1 MAALTDEEITRAVLR
16 RTGASSLSALSAS
29 VPQYGVLQSTGVEAL
44 GDILGAD
51 TTRVA
56 DFRKAQEE
64 KLQQFN
70 PQHTGRFLESEQKFD
85 WWEEKASLNA
95 MNTVAPM
102 LGFTVGNIL
111 KAMPHPVAKGLGS
124 LVNYATFATTYNAN
138 LGDTIEEHQ
147 RIAGRELTVAEKTKA
162 ALVAGGLTYLDT
174 LAPIKGASATSKA
187 LAKSFG
193 NGGIG
198 KGSVDEVRR
207 ELTKLVKTN
216 RDSLLKQVGTG
227 AKFGAKLVGTEAAT
241 EAAQKAIQI
250 GTSVDPSILGTSEG
264 AQDIFEEALIAGP
277 TAGMIGTP
285 GAIGEARSTNR
296 DLSTA
301 RRLAKGF
308 NIDQLR
314 KASPTSTE
322 TVGGLIDLP
331 EGRGYTPG
339 VQQTFNEGNELLK
352 RFTGVDVKMGAKS
365 LLEGTTLKPLSP
377 IIYDVRNKARTGKE
391 FHAANELF
399 QSFSPTGTGS
409 GEGGI
414 TGNFDSVRAV
424 KTGEYLKEVVNTL
437 NKYTNKRLGL
447 GDFGRRLDPNIS
459 AYIIARLEHDP
470 TKPETVAA
478 LNAAAKNVDAAT
490 RAGIDE
496 DAGEKGVIRKALN
509 QAQKDLKESGVPIG
523 FVENYL
529 HRPISSDAVKEDTKG
544 FVKSLMAS
552 RARAIRE
559 GKLKEHFTAEELSD
573 KAVEKWATAIANDI
587 VNGIDPDIITAR
599 ELLGKK
605 KEFEGAKRKDFEKS
619 RSAAWEHLD
628 TKYRERSV
636 DKVLTGYLSKAAV
649 RVASATAFG
658 HKAKK
663 LRKNIEALTTKREDG
678 SKAIDQSLVNKI
690 YDVYDAAHHTYKRSE
705 TPQEQNW
712 KQASKFASGIGA
724 FTHLGMATLS
734 SIVELA
740 WIGERAGF
748 GHMLATLP
756 KALNYTIKGIYRGAS
771 GKHVEPGEGAQALA
785 LLGYNLNPDV
795 NERLDQLFSTDR
807 NMLLSGYFR
816 SPLGGFL
823 TQWTNFNRN
832 WAAQAMLSNI
842 NHRANGLLRG
852 NISDIEKRRLESEL
866 HENGISIDTFNQLTS
881 LARNEEGKVRVDITN
896 DAFLDATITANGKE
910 TRVRDVLIPWIHKV
924 VDDVVVTP
932 KATNKPLWMSNP
944 NLALIAQLKTF
955 PIVFG
960 NTVVKRLLRK
970 LNPKQCSPDYGA
982 AIGVV
987 GALAASYALVHLG
1000 EILKDVI
1007 RDEDHESPDFLETID
1022 RAGLTGAPGMVFG
1035 SGKYGDAASSLMGV
1049 GFGFVT
1055 KAFEDVISPIWTL
1068 DEEVS
1073 AGDNLVEWLGE
1084 SLDSSMGAA
1093 GIHFKPFGGDE

>member
-1 MAALTDEEITRAVLR
+1 MALTPEEREEITRQFR
-16 RTGASSLSALSAS
+16 GSGTGSLSAIQAS
-29 VPQYGVLQSTGVEAL
+29 VPQYGVLQSTGAEAL
-44 GDILGAD
+44 GDIFGAD

-70 PQHTGRFLESEQKFD
+70 PQHAGRFLESEQKLD
-85 WWEEKASLNA
+85 WWKEKASLNA

-193 NGGIG
+193 KGGV
-198 KGSVDEVRR
+198 STARAN
-207 ELTKLVKTN
+207 LTKLVNTS

-277 TAGMIGTP
+277 TAGMIGAP

-314 KASPTSTE
+314 NASPTSTE

-339 VQQTFNEGNELLK
+339 VQQTFNEGAALLK
-352 RFTGVDVKMGAKS
+352 KYTNYDIKEGTKS

-377 IIYDVRNKARTGKE
+377 IIYDVRNKAKTGAE
-391 FHAANELF
+391 FHAANEIF
-399 QSFSPTGTGS
+399 QSISPTGTGS
-409 GEGGI
+409 REKG
-414 TGNFDSVRAV
+414 TTSNFDSVRAV
-424 KTGEYLKEVVNTL
+424 KSGTYLKDVVNII
-437 NKYTNKRLGL
+437 NKYSNKRMGL
-447 GDFGRRLDPNIS
+447 GDFGRNIDPSIS
-459 AYIIARLEHDP
+459 AYIIARLEHNP
-470 TKPETVAA
+470 KKPETVAA

-490 RAGIDE
+490 RAGIDV
-496 DAGEKGVIRKALN
+496 DAGKDGLIRKALN
-509 QAQKDLKESGVPIG
+509 TAQKDLKEAGVPIG

-529 HRPISSDAVKEDTKG
+529 HRPVSADAVKQDTEG
-544 FVKSLMAS
+544 FVSSLMAS

-559 GKLKEHFTAEELSD
+559 GKLKEHFTPAELA
-573 KAVEKWATAIANDI
+573 KGAVKKWADGIAQDI
-587 VNGIDPDIITAR
+587 INGVDPDLITAR
-599 ELLGKK
+599 ELLGKEQ
-605 KEFEGAKRKDFEKS
+605 EFEGTKRKDFEKS
-619 RSAAWEHLD
+619 RSSAWEHLD

-658 HKAKK
+658 YKAKK
-663 LRKNIEALTTKREDG
+663 LRKNIETLSKKRGDN
-678 SKAIDQSLVNKI
+678 STAINQEQINKI
-690 YDVYDAAHHTYKRSE
+690 YDVYDAVHNIYKRPTTE
-705 TPQEQNW
+705 KEQNW
-712 KQASKFASGIGA
+712 RALSKIATGVGA

-748 GHMLATLP
+748 GHMLATIP
-756 KALNYTIKGIYRGAS
+756 KALSYTVKGIYRGAS
-771 GKHVEPGEGAQALA
+771 GKHIEPGEGAQTLA
-785 LLGYNLNPDV
+785 LLGYNLNPEV
-795 NERLDQLFSTDR
+795 NERLDQLFSTDKNKLL
-807 NMLLSGYFR
+807 NMYFR

-842 NHRANGLLRG
+842 NSRANGLIRG
-852 NISDIEKRRLESEL
+852 NISDIEKRRLENEL
-866 HENGISIDTFNQLTS
+866 HENGISIDTFNQLTN
-881 LARNEEGKVRVDITN
+881 LARNEEGKVRIDITN
-896 DAFLDATITANGKE
+896 DAFLDAVITANGKE
-910 TRVRDVLIPWIHKV
+910 TTVRDVLIPWLHKV

-944 NLALIAQLKTF
+944 NYAIIAQLKTF

-970 LNPKQCSPDYGA
+970 LNPKQCTPDYGA

-1000 EILKDVI
+1000 EILKDAI
-1007 RDEDHESPDFLETID
+1007 RDEDHESPAFLETID

-1049 GFGFVT
+1049 SFGFIT
-1055 KAFEDVISPIWTL
+1055 KALEDVISPLWSG
-1068 DEEVS
+1068 DAEVDVS
-1073 AGDNLVEWLGE
+1073 DNLIEWLGE